1 MKNLNLKH
9 QSNVWM
15 GNSKATTRR
24 VVTFYMPLA
33 IAFCAFLLQTT
44 SVIATEYP
52 DVPRPIDPSAL
63 DSDAGADGYDS
74 SFADLSVAP
83 LSRTKAKGNRHLG
96 KALRE
101 IGRVDLTGTA
111 LSGAALASS
120 GMPSG
125 RLDMATLEEPLGGQ
139 FESGVLEQRGLENGG
154 KFETNGFDTP
164 LKGWF
169 SSHPEVPVAL
179 KYRHPVRR

>member
-9 QSNVWM
+9 QSSVLT
-15 GNSKATTRR
+15 GNSKAKTRR
-24 VVTFYMPLA
+24 VVMLYMPLT
-33 IAFCAFLLQTT
+33 IALCALLLLAP
-44 SVIATEYP
+44 SAFAAGYP
-52 DVPRPIDPSAL
+52 EVPRPIDTSVQDIDA
-63 DSDAGADGYDS
+63 DSYDANFS
-74 SFADLSVAP
+74 DLSVAP
-83 LSRTKAKGNRHLG
+83 LSRAKGRGNRHLG

-111 LSGAALASS
+111 WSGAALASS

-125 RLDMATLEEPLGGQ
+125 RLDTATLEEPLGGQ

-154 KFETNGFDTP
+154 KFETNGFETP

-169 SSHPEVPVAL
+169 SSNPEVPVAF